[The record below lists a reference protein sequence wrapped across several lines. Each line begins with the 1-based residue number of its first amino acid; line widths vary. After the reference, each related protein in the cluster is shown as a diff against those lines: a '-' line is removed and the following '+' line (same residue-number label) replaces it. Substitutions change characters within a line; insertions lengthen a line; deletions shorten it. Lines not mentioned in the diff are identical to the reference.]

1 MQGKSR
7 GIFRK
12 RASTPAYV
20 PLFQG
25 ELLVLLC
32 DAPSNRDS
40 FCESVFFVVKRNEA
54 PMGMLLCSTYG
65 LNLGVLRKENHKKEK

>member
-12 RASTPAYV
+12 RASTPTYV

-32 DAPSNRDS
+32 DAPSNKDS
-40 FCESVFFVVKRNEA
+40 FCEPVFFAVKRNDA
-54 PMGMLLCSTYG
+54 PVEMLLCNTYG
-65 LNLGVLRKENHKKEK
+65 LNLGMLRKRKS